1 MKKHLEHLI
10 LAFLLSLI
18 PTLVQAQHSGH
29 TTPKTAETSKGTA
42 ASYTCPMH
50 PEVRSDK
57 PSKCPKCGMA
67 LVKEKAKPAK
77 KKAAPKKA
85 PVKKEQAK
93 KEPNTTTNEIQ
104 HQGHA
109 QEPAAA
115 ATPTPKSAP
124 KTKPKAVRYDLYI
137 TDTIVNY
144 TGKAVDG
151 IAINGTIPG
160 PELHFTEG
168 DTAVIYVHNKMHHET
183 SVHWHGLLLPNEQDG
198 VPYLTT
204 APIKAMSTHVFTF
217 PLIQSGTYWYHSH
230 TMLQEQVGMYGA
242 FIIHKR
248 DVPTAP
254 EYTVLISDW
263 TDQDPHDIERSLH
276 KANDWYGIQKGAT
289 QNYLEAAKEGKL
301 GTKFT
306 NEWKRMHAMD
316 VSDVYY
322 ERFLINGKAE
332 DHAPQFKAGD
342 KVRLRVINGG
352 ASSYFWLTYAGGK
365 ITVVA
370 SDGEE
375 VEPVEVDRLIVSTS
389 ETYDVIVTIPDGKR
403 AFEFVATAEDRTGQA
418 SLWLGQGI
426 KQLEQPLPRL
436 KYFEGMKM
444 MNDMMTV
451 GGKMKD
457 MGMDMSLQTMDMNA
471 VMYPEITGESA
482 DAGAMDMEMDAGMDH
497 SAHSGASS
505 EIVTLNY
512 NMLKSPKK
520 TTLPEGQ
527 VRTIHFE
534 LTGNMNR
541 YVWTIDD
548 KVVSETDKI
557 LIRQGE
563 NIRIV
568 MTNNSMMRHPMHLH
582 GHYFR
587 VVNQHGD
594 YSPLK
599 NVIDIMPMETDTIE
613 FHADA
618 KYGDWFFHCHIL
630 YHMMSGMGRIFTY
643 EDSPPNPQL
652 PDPEEAL
659 GKVYADDRRY
669 YFSAD
674 VGLESNGS
682 DGELRLDGTRNFADL
697 EWRLGYNNG
706 AGYETEAH
714 IGRYLDKMQFL
725 SGYVGF
731 DFRYHD
737 ASDAEK
743 NLFGQINTQ
752 DQRAVACLGLIY
764 VLPWFVESDLRVDH
778 EGRVRLQFTRD
789 DIPVTSRLRLWGMWN
804 TDFEYSVGSR
814 YILTKFWSLSAHYD
828 SDMGLGGGLAFTY

>member
-1 MKKHLEHLI
+1 MKKHLKHLI
-10 LAFLLSLI
+10 LALLLSFI
-18 PTLVQAQHSGH
+18 PVLVQAQHSGH
-29 TTPKTAETSKGTA
+29 TAPKTTETSKGTA
-42 ASYTCPMH
+42 ATYTCPMH

-57 PSKCPKCGMA
+57 PGKCPKCGMA

-77 KKAAPKKA
+77 KKVAQKKA

-104 HQGHA
+104 HQDHA

-124 KTKPKAVRYDLYI
+124 KTKPKAVRYDLFI

-144 TGKAVDG
+144 TGKDVEG

-248 DVPTAP
+248 DVPQAP

-322 ERFLINGKAE
+322 ERFLINGKNE
-332 DHAPQFKAGD
+332 DHAPPFKAGD

-352 ASSYFWLTYAGGK
+352 ASSYFWLTYSGGK

-375 VEPVEVDRLIVSTS
+375 VEPVEVDRLIVGTS
-389 ETYDVIVTIPDGKR
+389 ETYDVIVTIPDDKR

-426 KQLEQPLPRL
+426 KQLEQPLARL
-436 KYFEGMKM
+436 NYFEGMKM

-451 GGKMKD
+451 GGQMKD

-482 DAGAMDMEMDAGMDH
+482 DAGAMDMGMDAGMDH
-497 SAHSGASS
+497 SAHSSASS

-520 TTLPEGQ
+520 TTLPEGP

-557 LIRQGE
+557 LIKQGE

-599 NVIDIMPMETDTIE
+599 NVIDVMPMETDTIE

-643 EDSPPNPQL
+643 ENSPPNPQI
-652 PDPEEAL
+652 PDAEEAL

-674 VGLESNGS
+674 IGLESNGS

-697 EWRLGYNNG
+697 EWRLGYNNE

-725 SGYVGF
+725 SAYVGF

-804 TDFEYSVGSR
+804 TDYEYSVGSR